1 MKILFLWIS
10 TVAASFCIEL
20 TNELKMFKDVADAGY
35 KINIDRLSD
44 LSKKLNPDAS
54 KITLLSM
61 LIPIFNIIQVFERIT
76 KYNNIRPML
85 LDQLS
90 VIDALEE
97 MSEIEKQEY
106 LKKPTGL
113 NAILVP
119 FKLEVRIAKADSVKI
134 ENDNEKSE
142 IFYEIGD
149 SLDDITIL
157 KVAGDAYRLTEAEQ
171 KKKVIEAI
179 GAIKNFLS
187 EETEEYDD
195 VENATNTIKD
205 NDDLELK
212 DTDNKEEQKV
222 TPKQESSLSRQKQA
236 LEDLKNKL
244 IELIEEKEQ
253 AAQKSPA
260 KTKKRKRK

>member
-187 EETEEYDD
+187 EETKKNND
-195 VENATNTIKD
+195 VENDTNTIKD
-205 NDDLELK
+205 NTNLDLK
-212 DTDNKEEQKV
+212 DNSDDKEEKIV
-222 TPKQESSLSRQKQA
+222 TPKQESNLSRKKQV
-236 LEDLKNKL
+236 LEDLRNKL
-244 IELIEEKEQ
+244 IEKQQ

>member
-1 MKILFLWIS
+1 MKIVVLWIS

-20 TNELKMFKDVADAGY
+20 TNELRMFKDVADAGY

-90 VIDALEE
+90 IIDALEE

-179 GAIKNFLS
+179 KSSLLA
-187 EETEEYDD
+187 ETEEYDD

-212 DTDNKEEQKV
+212 NTDNKEEQKV

-244 IELIEEKEQ
+244 IEKQQ
-253 AAQKSPA
+253 AAQKPPA

>member
-1 MKILFLWIS
+1 MKIVVLWIS

-20 TNELKMFKDVADAGY
+20 TNELRMFKDVADAGY

-76 KYNNIRPML
+76 KYNNTRPML

-90 VIDALEE
+90 IIDALEE

-106 LKKPTGL
+106 QKRPTGL

-179 GAIKNFLS
+179 KSSLS

-212 DTDNKEEQKV
+212 NTDNKEEQKV

-244 IELIEEKEQ
+244 IEEKEQ

>member
-1 MKILFLWIS
+1 MKIVVLWIS

-20 TNELKMFKDVADAGY
+20 TNELRMFKDVADAGY

-76 KYNNIRPML
+76 KYNNTRPML

-90 VIDALEE
+90 IIDALEE

-106 LKKPTGL
+106 QKRPTGL

-119 FKLEVRIAKADSVKI
+119 FKLEARIAKSDSVKI

-157 KVAGDAYRLTEAEQ
+157 KVAGDASRLTEDEQ
-171 KKKVIEAI
+171 KKKVIEV
-179 GAIKNFLS
+179 IKSSLS
-187 EETEEYDD
+187 EEMEEYDD
-195 VENATNTIKD
+195 VENSTNTIKYS
-205 NDDLELK
+205 DDLDLK
-212 DTDNKEEQKV
+212 DNSDNKEEKNV
-222 TPKQESSLSRQKQA
+222 TSKRESSLSRQKQA
-236 LEDLKNKL
+236 LKDLKNKL
-244 IELIEEKEQ
+244 IEKQQ
-253 AAQKSPA
+253 AAQKPPA

>member
-1 MKILFLWIS
+1 MKIVVLWIS

-20 TNELKMFKDVADAGY
+20 TNELRMFKDVADAGY

-179 GAIKNFLS
+179 KSSLS

-205 NDDLELK
+205 NDYLELK
-212 DTDNKEEQKV
+212 DTDNKEEQNV

-244 IELIEEKEQ
+244 IEKQQ
-253 AAQKSPA
+253 AAQKPPA

>member
-1 MKILFLWIS
+1 MKIVVLWIS

-20 TNELKMFKDVADAGY
+20 TNELRMFKDVADAGY

-90 VIDALEE
+90 IIDALEE

-179 GAIKNFLS
+179 KSSLS

-205 NDDLELK
+205 NDYLELK
-212 DTDNKEEQKV
+212 DIDNKEEQKV

-244 IELIEEKEQ
+244 IEKQQ
-253 AAQKSPA
+253 AAQKPPA

>member
-1 MKILFLWIS
+1 MKIVVLWIS

-20 TNELKMFKDVADAGY
+20 TNELRMFKDVADAGY

-90 VIDALEE
+90 IIDALEE

-106 LKKPTGL
+106 QKRPTGL

-179 GAIKNFLS
+179 KSSLS

-212 DTDNKEEQKV
+212 NTDNKEEQKV

-244 IELIEEKEQ
+244 IEKQQ
-253 AAQKSPA
+253 AAQKPPA

>member
-1 MKILFLWIS
+1 MKIVVLWIS

-20 TNELKMFKDVADAGY
+20 TNELRMFKDVADAGY

-90 VIDALEE
+90 IIDALEE

-179 GAIKNFLS
+179 KSSLS

-212 DTDNKEEQKV
+212 DTDNKEEQNV
-222 TPKQESSLSRQKQA
+222 TPKQESSLSRQKQE

-244 IELIEEKEQ
+244 IELIEEKQQ

>member
-1 MKILFLWIS
+1 MKIVVLWIS

-20 TNELKMFKDVADAGY
+20 TNELRMFKDVADAGY

-90 VIDALEE
+90 IIDALEE

-106 LKKPTGL
+106 QKRPTGL

-179 GAIKNFLS
+179 KSSLLA
-187 EETEEYDD
+187 ETEEYDD

-212 DTDNKEEQKV
+212 NTDNKEEQKV

-244 IELIEEKEQ
+244 IEKQQ
-253 AAQKSPA
+253 AAQKSPD

>member
-1 MKILFLWIS
+1 MKIVVLWIS

-20 TNELKMFKDVADAGY
+20 TNELRMFKDVADAGY

-85 LDQLS
+85 FDQLS
-90 VIDALEE
+90 IIDALEE

-106 LKKPTGL
+106 QKRPTGL

-119 FKLEVRIAKADSVKI
+119 FKLEARIAKSDSVKI
-134 ENDNEKSE
+134 ENDNKKSE

-157 KVAGDAYRLTEAEQ
+157 KVAGDASRLTEDEQ
-171 KKKVIEAI
+171 KKKVIEV
-179 GAIKNFLS
+179 IKSSLS

-195 VENATNTIKD
+195 VENSTNTIKYS
-205 NDDLELK
+205 DDLDLK
-212 DTDNKEEQKV
+212 DNSDNKEEKNV
-222 TPKQESSLSRQKQA
+222 TSKRESSLSRQKQA

-244 IELIEEKEQ
+244 IEKQQ
-253 AAQKSPA
+253 AAQKPPA

>member
-1 MKILFLWIS
+1 MR
-10 TVAASFCIEL
+10 
-20 TNELKMFKDVADAGY
+20 MFKDVADAGY

-90 VIDALEE
+90 IIDALEE

-106 LKKPTGL
+106 QKRPTGL

-179 GAIKNFLS
+179 KSSLS

-212 DTDNKEEQKV
+212 NTDNKEEQKV

-244 IELIEEKEQ
+244 IEEKEQ

>member
-1 MKILFLWIS
+1 MKIVVLWIS

-20 TNELKMFKDVADAGY
+20 TNELRMFKDVADAGY

-90 VIDALEE
+90 IIDALEE

-106 LKKPTGL
+106 QKRPTGL

-179 GAIKNFLS
+179 KSSLLA
-187 EETEEYDD
+187 ETEEYDD

-212 DTDNKEEQKV
+212 NTDNKEEQKV

-236 LEDLKNKL
+236 LKDLKNKL
-244 IELIEEKEQ
+244 IEKEQ

>member
-1 MKILFLWIS
+1 MKIVVLWIS

-20 TNELKMFKDVADAGY
+20 TNELRMFKDVADAGY

-90 VIDALEE
+90 IIDALEE

-106 LKKPTGL
+106 QKRPTGL

-179 GAIKNFLS
+179 KSSLLA
-187 EETEEYDD
+187 ETEEYDD

-212 DTDNKEEQKV
+212 DIDNKEEQKV

-244 IELIEEKEQ
+244 IEKQQ

>member
-1 MKILFLWIS
+1 MKIVVLWIS

-20 TNELKMFKDVADAGY
+20 TNELRMFKDVADAGY

-90 VIDALEE
+90 IIDALEE

-106 LKKPTGL
+106 QKRPTGL

-179 GAIKNFLS
+179 KSSLLA
-187 EETEEYDD
+187 ETEEYDD

-212 DTDNKEEQKV
+212 DIDNKEEQKV

-244 IELIEEKEQ
+244 IEKQQ
-253 AAQKSPA
+253 AAQKPPA

>member
-1 MKILFLWIS
+1 MKIVVLWIS

-20 TNELKMFKDVADAGY
+20 TNELRMFKDVADAGY

-90 VIDALEE
+90 IIDALEE

-119 FKLEVRIAKADSVKI
+119 FKLEARIAKSDSVKI

-179 GAIKNFLS
+179 KSSLS

-205 NDDLELK
+205 NDYLELK
-212 DTDNKEEQKV
+212 DIDNKEEQKV

-244 IELIEEKEQ
+244 IEKQQ

>member
-1 MKILFLWIS
+1 MKIVVLWIS

-20 TNELKMFKDVADAGY
+20 TNELRMFKDVADAGY

-90 VIDALEE
+90 IIDALEE

-106 LKKPTGL
+106 QKRPTGL

-179 GAIKNFLS
+179 KSSLLA
-187 EETEEYDD
+187 ETEEYDD

-205 NDDLELK
+205 NDYLELK
-212 DTDNKEEQKV
+212 DIDNKEEQKV

-244 IELIEEKEQ
+244 IEKQQ
-253 AAQKSPA
+253 AAQKPPA

>member
-1 MKILFLWIS
+1 MKIVVLWIS

-20 TNELKMFKDVADAGY
+20 TNELRMFKDVADAGY

-76 KYNNIRPML
+76 KYNNTRPML

-90 VIDALEE
+90 IIDALEE

-106 LKKPTGL
+106 QKRPTGL

-119 FKLEVRIAKADSVKI
+119 FKLEARIAKSDSVKI
-134 ENDNEKSE
+134 ENDNKKSE

-157 KVAGDAYRLTEAEQ
+157 KVAGDASRLTEDEQ
-171 KKKVIEAI
+171 KKKVIEV
-179 GAIKNFLS
+179 IKSSLS

-195 VENATNTIKD
+195 VENSTNTIKYS
-205 NDDLELK
+205 DDLDLK
-212 DTDNKEEQKV
+212 DNSDNKEEKNV
-222 TPKQESSLSRQKQA
+222 TSKRESSLSRQKQA

-244 IELIEEKEQ
+244 IEKQQ
-253 AAQKSPA
+253 AAQKPPA

>member
-119 FKLEVRIAKADSVKI
+119 FKLEVRIAKAYSVKI

-187 EETEEYDD
+187 EETEKNND
-195 VENATNTIKD
+195 VENSTNTIKYS
-205 NDDLELK
+205 DDLDLK
-212 DTDNKEEQKV
+212 DNSDNKEEKNV
-222 TPKQESSLSRQKQA
+222 TSKQESSLSRQKQA
-236 LEDLKNKL
+236 LEDLRNKL
-244 IELIEEKEQ
+244 IEKQQ

>member
-1 MKILFLWIS
+1 MKIVVLWIS

-20 TNELKMFKDVADAGY
+20 TNELRMFKDVADAGY

-76 KYNNIRPML
+76 KYNNTRPML

-90 VIDALEE
+90 IIDALEE

-106 LKKPTGL
+106 QKRPTGL

-179 GAIKNFLS
+179 KSSLLA
-187 EETEEYDD
+187 ETEEYDD

-212 DTDNKEEQKV
+212 NTDNKEEQKV

-244 IELIEEKEQ
+244 IEKQQ
-253 AAQKSPA
+253 AAQKPPA

>member
-1 MKILFLWIS
+1 MKIVVLWIS

-20 TNELKMFKDVADAGY
+20 TNELRMFKDVADAGY

-76 KYNNIRPML
+76 KYNNTRPML

-90 VIDALEE
+90 IIDALEE

-119 FKLEVRIAKADSVKI
+119 FKLEARIAKADSVKI

-157 KVAGDAYRLTEAEQ
+157 KVAGDASRLTEAEQ

-179 GAIKNFLS
+179 KSSLS

-212 DTDNKEEQKV
+212 NTDNKEEQKV

-236 LEDLKNKL
+236 LKDLKNKL
-244 IELIEEKEQ
+244 IEKQQ
-253 AAQKSPA
+253 AAQKPPA

>member
-1 MKILFLWIS
+1 MKIVVLWIS

-20 TNELKMFKDVADAGY
+20 TNELRMFKDVADAGY

-90 VIDALEE
+90 IIDALEE

-106 LKKPTGL
+106 QKRPTGL

-179 GAIKNFLS
+179 KSSLLA
-187 EETEEYDD
+187 ETEEYDD

-212 DTDNKEEQKV
+212 NTDNKEEQKV

-244 IELIEEKEQ
+244 IEKEQ

>member
-244 IELIEEKEQ
+244 IEKQQ
-253 AAQKSPA
+253 AAQKPPA

>member
-1 MKILFLWIS
+1 MKIVVLWIS

-20 TNELKMFKDVADAGY
+20 TNELRMFKDVADAGY

-90 VIDALEE
+90 IIDALEE

-106 LKKPTGL
+106 QKRPTGL

-119 FKLEVRIAKADSVKI
+119 FKLEARIAKSDSVKI

-157 KVAGDAYRLTEAEQ
+157 KVAGDASRLTEDEQ
-171 KKKVIEAI
+171 KKKVIEV
-179 GAIKNFLS
+179 IKSSLS
-187 EETEEYDD
+187 EEMEEYDD
-195 VENATNTIKD
+195 VENSTNTIKYS
-205 NDDLELK
+205 DDLDLK
-212 DTDNKEEQKV
+212 DNSDNKEEKNV
-222 TPKQESSLSRQKQA
+222 TSKRESSLSRQKQA
-236 LEDLKNKL
+236 LKDLKNKL
-244 IELIEEKEQ
+244 IEKQQ
-253 AAQKSPA
+253 AAQKPPA

>member
-1 MKILFLWIS
+1 MKIVVLWIS

-20 TNELKMFKDVADAGY
+20 TNELRMFKDVADAGY

-179 GAIKNFLS
+179 KSSLS

-212 DTDNKEEQKV
+212 NTDNKEEQKV

-244 IELIEEKEQ
+244 IEKQQ
-253 AAQKSPA
+253 AAQKPPA

>member
-1 MKILFLWIS
+1 MKIVVLWIS

-20 TNELKMFKDVADAGY
+20 TNELRMFKDVADAGY

-76 KYNNIRPML
+76 KYNNTRPML

-90 VIDALEE
+90 IIDALEE

-106 LKKPTGL
+106 QKRPTGL

-179 GAIKNFLS
+179 KSSLLA
-187 EETEEYDD
+187 ETEEYDD

-205 NDDLELK
+205 NDYLELK
-212 DTDNKEEQKV
+212 DIDNKEEQKV

-244 IELIEEKEQ
+244 IEKQQ
-253 AAQKSPA
+253 AAQKPPA

>member
-1 MKILFLWIS
+1 MKIVVLWIS

-20 TNELKMFKDVADAGY
+20 TNELRMFKDVADAGY

-90 VIDALEE
+90 IIDALEE

-106 LKKPTGL
+106 QKRPTGL

-119 FKLEVRIAKADSVKI
+119 FKLEARIAKSDSVKI

-157 KVAGDAYRLTEAEQ
+157 KVAGDASRLTEDEQ
-171 KKKVIEAI
+171 KKKVIEV
-179 GAIKNFLS
+179 IKSSLS
-187 EETEEYDD
+187 EEMEEYDD
-195 VENATNTIKD
+195 VENSTNTIKYS
-205 NDDLELK
+205 DDLDLK
-212 DTDNKEEQKV
+212 DNSDNKEEKNV
-222 TPKQESSLSRQKQA
+222 TSKQESRLSRKKQA
-236 LEDLKNKL
+236 LEDLRNKL
-244 IELIEEKEQ
+244 IEKQQ

>member
-1 MKILFLWIS
+1 MKIVVLWIS

-20 TNELKMFKDVADAGY
+20 TNELRMFKDVADAGY

-90 VIDALEE
+90 IIDALEE

-106 LKKPTGL
+106 QKRPTGL

-119 FKLEVRIAKADSVKI
+119 FKLEARIAKSDSVKI

-157 KVAGDAYRLTEAEQ
+157 KVAGDASRLTEDEQ
-171 KKKVIEAI
+171 KKKVIEV
-179 GAIKNFLS
+179 IKSSLS
-187 EETEEYDD
+187 EEMEEYDD
-195 VENATNTIKD
+195 VENSTNTIKYS
-205 NDDLELK
+205 DDLDLK
-212 DTDNKEEQKV
+212 DNSDNKEEKNV
-222 TPKQESSLSRQKQA
+222 TSKRESSLSRQKQA

-244 IELIEEKEQ
+244 IEKQQ

>member
-1 MKILFLWIS
+1 MKIVVLWIS

-20 TNELKMFKDVADAGY
+20 TNELRMFKDVADAGY

-90 VIDALEE
+90 IIDALEE

-106 LKKPTGL
+106 QKRPTGL

-119 FKLEVRIAKADSVKI
+119 FKLEARIAKADSVKI

-179 GAIKNFLS
+179 KSSLLA
-187 EETEEYDD
+187 ETEEYDD

-212 DTDNKEEQKV
+212 NTDNKEEQKV

-244 IELIEEKEQ
+244 IEKQQ

>member
-1 MKILFLWIS
+1 MKIVVLWIS

-20 TNELKMFKDVADAGY
+20 TNELRMFKDVADAGY

-90 VIDALEE
+90 IIDALEE

-106 LKKPTGL
+106 QKRPTGL

-119 FKLEVRIAKADSVKI
+119 FKLEARIAKSDSVKI

-157 KVAGDAYRLTEAEQ
+157 KVAGDASRLTEDEQ
-171 KKKVIEAI
+171 KKKVIEV
-179 GAIKNFLS
+179 IKNSLLA
-187 EETEEYDD
+187 ETEEYDD

-244 IELIEEKEQ
+244 IE
-253 AAQKSPA
+253 
-260 KTKKRKRK
+260 KRASSTEITC

>member
-20 TNELKMFKDVADAGY
+20 TNELRMFKDVADAGY

-179 GAIKNFLS
+179 KSSLS

-212 DTDNKEEQKV
+212 DTDNKEEQNV
-222 TPKQESSLSRQKQA
+222 TPKQESSLSRQKQE

>member
-1 MKILFLWIS
+1 MKIVVLWIS

-20 TNELKMFKDVADAGY
+20 TNELRMFKDVADAGY

-90 VIDALEE
+90 IIDALEE

-106 LKKPTGL
+106 QKRPTGL

-157 KVAGDAYRLTEAEQ
+157 KVAGDAYRLTGDEQ

-179 GAIKNFLS
+179 KSSLLA
-187 EETEEYDD
+187 ETEEYDD

-212 DTDNKEEQKV
+212 NTDNKEEQKV

-244 IELIEEKEQ
+244 IEKQQ
-253 AAQKSPA
+253 AAQKPPA

>member
-1 MKILFLWIS
+1 MKIVVLWIS

-20 TNELKMFKDVADAGY
+20 TNELRMFKDVADAGY

-90 VIDALEE
+90 IIDALEE

-106 LKKPTGL
+106 QKRPTGL

-179 GAIKNFLS
+179 KSSLLA
-187 EETEEYDD
+187 ETEEYDD

-212 DTDNKEEQKV
+212 NTYNKEEQKV

-236 LEDLKNKL
+236 LKDLKNKL
-244 IELIEEKEQ
+244 IEKEQ

>member
-1 MKILFLWIS
+1 MKIVVLWIS

-20 TNELKMFKDVADAGY
+20 TNELRMFKDVADAGY

-76 KYNNIRPML
+76 KYNNTRPML

-90 VIDALEE
+90 IIDALEE
-97 MSEIEKQEY
+97 MSKIEKQEY

-119 FKLEVRIAKADSVKI
+119 FKLEARIAKADSVKI

-157 KVAGDAYRLTEAEQ
+157 KVAGDASRLTEAEQ
-171 KKKVIEAI
+171 KKKVIEV
-179 GAIKNFLS
+179 IKNSLLA
-187 EETEEYDD
+187 ETEEYDD

-212 DTDNKEEQKV
+212 DTDNKEEQNV

-244 IELIEEKEQ
+244 IEKQQ
-253 AAQKSPA
+253 AAQKPPA

>member
-1 MKILFLWIS
+1 MKIVVLWIS

-20 TNELKMFKDVADAGY
+20 TNELRMFKDVADAGY

-90 VIDALEE
+90 IIDALEE

-106 LKKPTGL
+106 QKRPTGL

-179 GAIKNFLS
+179 KSSLLA
-187 EETEEYDD
+187 ETEEYDD

-212 DTDNKEEQKV
+212 NTDNKEEQKV

-244 IELIEEKEQ
+244 IEEKEQ

>member
-1 MKILFLWIS
+1 MKIVVLWIS

-20 TNELKMFKDVADAGY
+20 TNELRMFKDVADAGY

-90 VIDALEE
+90 IIDALEE

-119 FKLEVRIAKADSVKI
+119 FKLEARIAKADSVKI

-157 KVAGDAYRLTEAEQ
+157 KVAGDASRLTEAEQ

-179 GAIKNFLS
+179 KSSLS

-212 DTDNKEEQKV
+212 NTDNKEEQKV

-244 IELIEEKEQ
+244 IEKQQ

>member
-1 MKILFLWIS
+1 MKIVVLWIS

-20 TNELKMFKDVADAGY
+20 TNELRMFKDVADAGY

-76 KYNNIRPML
+76 KYNNTRPML

-90 VIDALEE
+90 IIDALEE

-157 KVAGDAYRLTEAEQ
+157 KVAGDASRLTEAEQ

-179 GAIKNFLS
+179 KSSLS

-212 DTDNKEEQKV
+212 NTDNKEEQKV

-244 IELIEEKEQ
+244 IEKQQ

>member
-1 MKILFLWIS
+1 MKIVVLWIS

-20 TNELKMFKDVADAGY
+20 TNELRMFKDVADAGY

-90 VIDALEE
+90 IIDALEK

-106 LKKPTGL
+106 QKRPTGL

-119 FKLEVRIAKADSVKI
+119 FKLEARIAKSDSVKI

-157 KVAGDAYRLTEAEQ
+157 KVAGDASRLTEDEQ

-179 GAIKNFLS
+179 KSSLS
-187 EETEEYDD
+187 EEMEEYDD
-195 VENATNTIKD
+195 VENSTNTIKYS
-205 NDDLELK
+205 DDLDLK
-212 DTDNKEEQKV
+212 DNSDNKEEKNV
-222 TPKQESSLSRQKQA
+222 TSKRESSLSRQKQA

-244 IELIEEKEQ
+244 IEKQQ

>member
-1 MKILFLWIS
+1 MKIVVLWIS

-20 TNELKMFKDVADAGY
+20 TNELRMFKDVADAGY

-76 KYNNIRPML
+76 KYNNTRPML

-90 VIDALEE
+90 IIDALEE

-106 LKKPTGL
+106 QKRPTGL

-179 GAIKNFLS
+179 KSSLLA
-187 EETEEYDD
+187 ETEEYDD

-244 IELIEEKEQ
+244 IEKQQ

>member
-1 MKILFLWIS
+1 MKIVVLWIS

-20 TNELKMFKDVADAGY
+20 TNELRMFKDVADAGY

-61 LIPIFNIIQVFERIT
+61 LIPIFNIMQVFDRMA

-179 GAIKNFLS
+179 KNSLS
-187 EETEEYDD
+187 EETEKNND
-195 VENATNTIKD
+195 VENSTNTIKYS
-205 NDDLELK
+205 DDLDLK
-212 DTDNKEEQKV
+212 DNSDNKEEKIV
-222 TPKQESSLSRQKQA
+222 TSKRESSLSRQKQA
-236 LEDLKNKL
+236 LEDLRNKL
-244 IELIEEKEQ
+244 IEKQQ

>member
-1 MKILFLWIS
+1 MKIVVLWIS

-20 TNELKMFKDVADAGY
+20 TNELRMFKDVADAGY

-90 VIDALEE
+90 IIDALEE

-106 LKKPTGL
+106 QKRPTGL

-119 FKLEVRIAKADSVKI
+119 FKLEARIAKSDSVKI

-157 KVAGDAYRLTEAEQ
+157 KVAGDASRLTEDEQ
-171 KKKVIEAI
+171 KKKVIEV
-179 GAIKNFLS
+179 IKNSLLA
-187 EETEEYDD
+187 ETEEYDD

-205 NDDLELK
+205 NDDLELN

-244 IELIEEKEQ
+244 IEKEQ